1 MKAILSIKH
10 RGIEMKNLSQ
20 RKRRNHNYIRLICWI
35 ILPVAIITVLI
46 LDALKLYTFNT
57 ERLIVMGVCILVVLI
72 PFFKE
77 ITVKNISIVKEN
89 DVE

>member
-46 LDALKLYTFNT
+46 LDALKLYIFNT